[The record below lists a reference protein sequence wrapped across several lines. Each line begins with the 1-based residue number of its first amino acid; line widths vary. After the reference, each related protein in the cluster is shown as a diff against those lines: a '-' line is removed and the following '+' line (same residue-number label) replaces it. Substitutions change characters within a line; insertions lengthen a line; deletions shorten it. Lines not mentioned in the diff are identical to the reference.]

1 MSCQPKITRASGS
14 RPQTAQ
20 EQARLPPK
28 ARLGT
33 LSHPVCKGAQDPGES
48 PGLRSPFSRN
58 QPRPAPGVGGTR
70 RAERR
75 GDAGLLL
82 CGPGKRG
89 PALGGDPTGN
99 EHLHESHWSHPPC
112 SRWTPTRGGQPEAVR
127 GGGGAS
133 RGRGRRWAVRGAV
146 GGAWVG
152 LTAGA
157 RSCSSAGPV
166 RVQGVT

>member
-1 MSCQPKITRASGS
+1 M
-14 RPQTAQ
+14 
-20 EQARLPPK
+20 PPK

-99 EHLHESHWSHPPC
+99 EHLHESQWSHPPC

-127 GGGGAS
+127 GGGRGLEGAGPEVGCARGCGRGVGGPH
-133 RGRGRRWAVRGAV
+133 RGRAELQQCGTCA
-146 GGAWVG
+146 
-152 LTAGA
+152 
-157 RSCSSAGPV
+157 CSGSD
-166 RVQGVT
+166 VTVPLCGE